1 MIVKSEAAR
10 EVTFEGLEIR
20 DYTPRHDHSSS
31 LATIEIPPGI
41 HHRNARSTRSDK
53 YYFVIEGEVRFTLGS
68 REHHLESGDFC
79 LVPKGTLFGYRNDTP
94 VKSTLLLFHT
104 PSFDLSAEVFED

>member
-1 MIVKSEAAR
+1 MIVKSKAAR

-20 DYTPRHDHSSS
+20 DYTPRHEHSSS

-41 HHRNARSTRSDK
+41 HHGNARSTRSDK

-68 REHHLESGDFC
+68 REHHLVRGDFC
-79 LVPKGTLFGYRNDTP
+79 LVPKGTLFGYKSDTS
-94 VKSTLLLFHT
+94 VTSTLLLFHT